1 MNKCEKINQFFN
13 AANALN
19 KANEN
24 SFKLFTPPTNATKRN
39 LKIKEKKMKVAINK
53 NALESIVTNT
63 NPYLEKKDLS
73 AITSHIFISAK
84 DGILNIKA
92 TDHEIGL
99 AYKLSNVKI
108 MDEGNATA
116 NGKKLLDIIRSLK
129 DEEVTL
135 ETVNNYLYIKQK
147 NSKYKLPMYKF
158 EDFPNFPAIEN
169 KNKFEIDAVMLG
181 RSLKKIFTS
190 IDNNNPKFEL
200 NGALIDIKQNYIN
213 IVGTDTKRLSVFRF
227 ETPTQS
233 EFSLIIPK
241 KAISEIQKLFF
252 DKIEIYYDD
261 TTLIAQS
268 ANFEFFTKLINGR
281 FPDYNRVIP
290 QEIKRR
296 LRLSRDKMIEGI
308 KTVSIIS
315 ESTKIVFAPQTISF
329 ESIVEDNSEA
339 KTTIEFATGL
349 EEEIYVGVK
358 NRYLL
363 DFLQSIE
370 EDHFEFGFNDS
381 NLAFT
386 VSSNELKTVIMPINL

>member
-1 MNKCEKINQFFN
+1 
-13 AANALN
+13 
-19 KANEN
+19 
-24 SFKLFTPPTNATKRN
+24 
-39 LKIKEKKMKVAINK
+39 MKVAINK

-181 RSLKKIFTS
+181 RSLKKIF
-190 IDNNNPKFEL
+190 P
-200 NGALIDIKQNYIN
+200 
-213 IVGTDTKRLSVFRF
+213 
-227 ETPTQS
+227 
-233 EFSLIIPK
+233 
-241 KAISEIQKLFF
+241 
-252 DKIEIYYDD
+252 
-261 TTLIAQS
+261 
-268 ANFEFFTKLINGR
+268 
-281 FPDYNRVIP
+281 
-290 QEIKRR
+290 
-296 LRLSRDKMIEGI
+296 
-308 KTVSIIS
+308 
-315 ESTKIVFAPQTISF
+315 
-329 ESIVEDNSEA
+329 
-339 KTTIEFATGL
+339 
-349 EEEIYVGVK
+349 
-358 NRYLL
+358 
-363 DFLQSIE
+363 SIE
-370 EDHFEFGFNDS
+370 
-381 NLAFT
+381 NL
-386 VSSNELKTVIMPINL
+386 S

>member
-1 MNKCEKINQFFN
+1 M
-13 AANALN
+13 
-19 KANEN
+19 KA
-24 SFKLFTPPTNATKRN
+24 
-39 LKIKEKKMKVAINK
+39 VINK

-73 AITSHIFISAK
+73 AITSHIYICAK

-158 EDFPNFPAIEN
+158 EDFPKFPTVEG
-169 KNKFEIDAVMLG
+169 KSKFDIDAIMLG
-181 RSLKKIFTS
+181 RSLKKIFPN
-190 IDNNNPKFEL
+190 IDTNNPKYEL

-213 IVGTDTKRLSVFRF
+213 IVGTDTKRLSVFRS
-227 ETPTQS
+227 ETPTQN

-241 KAISEIQKLFF
+241 KAISEIQKLFY
-252 DKIEIYYDD
+252 DKIEIYYDENI
-261 TTLIAQS
+261 LIAQS
-268 ANFEFFTKLINGR
+268 ANFEFFTKLINGK
-281 FPDYNRVIP
+281 FPDYDRVIP
-290 QEIKRR
+290 KEIKKR
-296 LRLSRDKMIEGI
+296 LKLSRDKMIEGI
-308 KTVSIIS
+308 KTISILS
-315 ESTKIVFAPQTISF
+315 DGMKIIFAPQTITF
-329 ESIVEDNSEA
+329 ESIIEDNSEA
-339 KTTIEFATGL
+339 RTVIDFQTGL
-349 EEEIYVGVK
+349 DEEFFVGVR
-358 NRYLL
+358 NRYLI
-363 DFLQSIE
+363 DFLTNIE
-370 EDHFEFGFNDS
+370 EDSFELGFNDS

-386 VSSNELKTVIMPINL
+386 VSSNELKTIIMPINL

>member
-1 MNKCEKINQFFN
+1 M
-13 AANALN
+13 
-19 KANEN
+19 KA
-24 SFKLFTPPTNATKRN
+24 
-39 LKIKEKKMKVAINK
+39 VINK

-73 AITSHIFISAK
+73 AITSHIYICAK

-158 EDFPNFPAIEN
+158 EDFPKFPTVEG
-169 KNKFEIDAVMLG
+169 KSKFDIDAIMLG
-181 RSLKKIFTS
+181 RSLKKIFPN
-190 IDNNNPKFEL
+190 IDTNNPKYEL

-227 ETPTQS
+227 ETPTQN

-241 KAISEIQKLFF
+241 KAISEIQKLFY
-252 DKIEIYYDD
+252 DKIEIYYDENI
-261 TTLIAQS
+261 LIAQS
-268 ANFEFFTKLINGR
+268 ANFEFFTKLINGK
-281 FPDYNRVIP
+281 FPDYDRVIP
-290 QEIKRR
+290 KEIKKR
-296 LRLSRDKMIEGI
+296 LKLSRDKMIEGI
-308 KTVSIIS
+308 KTISILS
-315 ESTKIVFAPQTISF
+315 DSMKIIFAPQTITF
-329 ESIVEDNSEA
+329 ESIIEDNSEA
-339 KTTIEFATGL
+339 RTVIDFQTGL
-349 EEEIYVGVK
+349 DEEFFVGVR
-358 NRYLL
+358 NRYLI
-363 DFLQSIE
+363 DFLTNIE
-370 EDHFEFGFNDS
+370 EDSFELGFNDS
-381 NLAFT
+381 NMAFT
-386 VSSNELKTVIMPINL
+386 VSSNELKTIIMPINL

>member
-1 MNKCEKINQFFN
+1 M
-13 AANALN
+13 
-19 KANEN
+19 KA
-24 SFKLFTPPTNATKRN
+24 
-39 LKIKEKKMKVAINK
+39 VINK

-73 AITSHIFISAK
+73 AITSHIYICAK

-158 EDFPNFPAIEN
+158 EDFPKFPTVEG
-169 KNKFEIDAVMLG
+169 KSKFDIDAIMLG
-181 RSLKKIFTS
+181 RSLKKIFPS
-190 IDNNNPKFEL
+190 IDTNNPKFEL

-213 IVGTDTKRLSVFRF
+213 IVGTDTKRLSVFKF

-241 KAISEIQKLFF
+241 KAISEIQKLFY
-252 DKIEIYYDD
+252 DKIEIYYDENI
-261 TTLIAQS
+261 LIAQS
-268 ANFEFFTKLINGR
+268 ANFEFFTKLINGK
-281 FPDYNRVIP
+281 FPDYDRVIP
-290 QEIKRR
+290 KDIKKR
-296 LRLSRDKMIEGI
+296 LKLSRDKMIEGI
-308 KTVSIIS
+308 KTISILS
-315 ESTKIVFAPQTISF
+315 DSMKIIFAPQTITF
-329 ESIVEDNSEA
+329 ESIIEDNSEA
-339 KTTIEFATGL
+339 RTVIDFQTGL
-349 EEEIYVGVK
+349 DEEFFVGVR
-358 NRYLL
+358 NRYLI
-363 DFLQSIE
+363 DFLTNIE
-370 EDHFEFGFNDS
+370 EDSFELGFNDS

-386 VSSNELKTVIMPINL
+386 VSSNELKTIIMPINL

>member
-1 MNKCEKINQFFN
+1 
-13 AANALN
+13 
-19 KANEN
+19 
-24 SFKLFTPPTNATKRN
+24 
-39 LKIKEKKMKVAINK
+39 
-53 NALESIVTNT
+53 
-63 NPYLEKKDLS
+63 
-73 AITSHIFISAK
+73 
-84 DGILNIKA
+84 
-92 TDHEIGL
+92 
-99 AYKLSNVKI
+99 
-108 MDEGNATA
+108 
-116 NGKKLLDIIRSLK
+116 
-129 DEEVTL
+129 
-135 ETVNNYLYIKQK
+135 
-147 NSKYKLPMYKF
+147 MYKF
-158 EDFPNFPAIEN
+158 EDFPNFPTIEN
-169 KNKFEIDAVMLG
+169 KNKFEVDAVMLG

-339 KTTIEFATGL
+339 KTTIEFVTGL
-349 EEEIYVGVK
+349 EEEIYIGVK

-370 EDHFEFGFNDS
+370 EEHFEFGFNDS

>member
-1 MNKCEKINQFFN
+1 
-13 AANALN
+13 
-19 KANEN
+19 
-24 SFKLFTPPTNATKRN
+24 
-39 LKIKEKKMKVAINK
+39 MKVAINK

-135 ETVNNYLYIKQK
+135 ETLNNYLYIKQK

-181 RSLKKIFTS
+181 RSLKKIFPS

-200 NGALIDIKQNYIN
+200 NGAFIDIKQNYIN

-227 ETPTQS
+227 ETPTLS
-233 EFSLIIPK
+233 
-241 KAISEIQKLFF
+241 F

-290 QEIKRR
+290 QEIKKR

-370 EDHFEFGFNDS
+370 EEHFEFGFNDS

>member
-1 MNKCEKINQFFN
+1 
-13 AANALN
+13 
-19 KANEN
+19 
-24 SFKLFTPPTNATKRN
+24 
-39 LKIKEKKMKVAINK
+39 MKVAINK

-200 NGALIDIKQNYIN
+200 NGAFIDIKQNYIN

-315 ESTKIVFAPQTISF
+315 ESTKIVFAPQNISF